1 MIETEVSI
9 HRMMPVAA
17 PSDVRIEEIVNRVL
31 HAEGADGTW
40 SIGVVFVSDPEM
52 QRMHRDFMAI
62 DEPTDIMTF
71 PSDPE
76 LDGVMGGDL
85 VISADSAD
93 AQAGDHGN
101 TLVEELEFLIAHGVL
116 HLLGWQDGSASE
128 RSAMLNRQSEILA
141 DLR

>member
-1 MIETEVSI
+1 MIETEVNI

-31 HAEGADGTW
+31 HAEGADGSWT
-40 SIGVVFVSDPEM
+40 IAVVFVSDPEM